1 MKKILFKAITIIVLV
16 LIISCNGE
24 NAFRQEDAICYVGSR
39 YFATIQDGIN
49 YISSSS
55 REISSDRTITL
66 LKDVVADKIQKK
78 QRTSILIP
86 TSFKGNLI
94 IDLAGYVYE
103 FDNNNN
109 VTILGSDEVKIQ
121 NGTLKINNSE
131 LDKSVF
137 VLNNTSLVLSD
148 LMVEDLRENPKAVE
162 VGNNSTLLIE
172 GSNINKSSISGVFS
186 FGSESK
192 MDVKGGTVKFL
203 DIIEPE
209 KANANINL
217 YSGLIYNTHK
227 VFDRVTSA
235 IKGTIDRNIVHTPL
249 NKIDAKK
256 ATCLDDGN
264 LEYYICSD
272 CNSYFLD
279 KECTKPTT
287 KSDVIINKLGHR
299 DGIIYVPVKEPT
311 CTEDGSIA
319 HYICKYC
326 NNIYGTSDGSSSI
339 SNIKVQKTG
348 HKPKYYSETESTC
361 SSHGYESYYLCLNC
375 KLYFSDEK
383 CENNIIE
390 PVQKPFNDVHNY
402 GNWIKNENGHEGKCL
417 DCNKKYGL
425 EQHNFGDWQL
435 GTDNKYYHVCSVC
448 EYEEVT
454 EGCVWKES
462 PKHDSTCT
470 EDGNKAFS
478 YCEVHKEFF
487 TPDHLTKIDDV
498 TTLVIEKKGHDL
510 SVIKKDEDNH
520 WLKCSRCDFEDE
532 HLPHVMNIMI
542 NNGAK
547 GHNKGCSCGYKSD
560 EIVNHELSN
569 WQIVEGEERKAE
581 RVCLDNCGYTVN
593 NAEGKFTNIKKEEG
607 SCTTPSNDEYW
618 ICEGEDYKFYFNSDF
633 SKILLAPPLI
643 ESTGHKFSDWQ
654 YDESDHYRQCSKCN
668 QEERI
673 GHSLSVWKYLDYLV
687 AGKKCDYC
695 DYSIDNEEWSNQQI
709 SNDIEATCY
718 SEGLKKCWKSTDG
731 NTTLYFAFDGKSLL
745 DEKDV
750 IIPILNHEIIEEKEK
765 AFSCNED
772 GYKAH
777 YECINC
783 NKLFSDLLGKEEISK
798 ESIIIPKAHKFDSNS
813 YYSDESG
820 HSKKCIVCS
829 YYDSNL
835 SVHNFGSWNIVDGNA
850 EQYCKICS
858 YKRSTK
864 DLEPLVQTP
873 VAASCTQNGSTGYKY
888 YSKFGLYI
896 SLDENPSIVDYEDT
910 VILKTGHNIP
920 NDIWKR
926 SENYHWHECTNN
938 CGEMRNHG
946 KHVFEDE
953 TDLEGKAYKIC
964 TDCGFSKY

>member
-1 MKKILFKAITIIVLV
+1 MKKILFKAITILILL

-24 NAFRQEDAICYVGSR
+24 NAFRQEDAICSVGSR
-39 YFATIQDGIN
+39 YFATIQDAIN
-49 YISSSS
+49 YISSQS
-55 REISSDRTITL
+55 RDISSDRTITL
-66 LKDVVADKIQKK
+66 LKDVVADKIQKN

-94 IDLAGYVYE
+94 IDLADYVYE
-103 FDNNNN
+103 FDNNNNN

-131 LDKSVF
+131 SDKSVF

-148 LMVEDLRENPKAVE
+148 LIVEDLRENPKAVE

-186 FGSESK
+186 FGFESK

-256 ATCLDDGN
+256 ATCLEDGN

-287 KSDVIINKLGHR
+287 KSAIIINKIGHR
-299 DGIIYVPVKEPT
+299 DGIIYVPMKEPT
-311 CTEDGSIA
+311 CTEDGSVA

-326 NNIYGTSDGSSSI
+326 NNTYSTSDGSSSI

-383 CENNIIE
+383 CENNIKE
-390 PVQKPFNDVHNY
+390 PVLKPFNDVHNY

-417 DCNKKYGL
+417 DCNKKYEL
-425 EQHNFGDWQL
+425 EQHKFGDWL
-435 GTDNKYYHVCSVC
+435 PSTDNKYYHVCSVC

-487 TPDHLTKIDDV
+487 TPDHITKIDDV

-510 SVIKKDEDNH
+510 SVIENDEDNH

-547 GHNKGCSCGYKSD
+547 GHNKGCSCGYISD

-607 SCTTPSNDEYW
+607 SCTTPSNEEYW

-633 SKILLAPPLI
+633 SKILLAPPII

-673 GHSLSVWKYLDYLV
+673 GHSISVWKYLDYLV

-695 DYSIDNEEWSNQQI
+695 DYSIDNRKWSNQQI
-709 SNDIEATCY
+709 SNDIEATCS

-731 NTTLYFAFDGKSLL
+731 NTTLYFAIDGNSLL
-745 DEKDV
+745 DKNEVV
-750 IIPILNHEIIEEKEK
+750 IPALEHNITEVKEK
-765 AFSCNED
+765 LSSCNED

-777 YECINC
+777 YECSNC
-783 NKLFSDLLGKEEISK
+783 NKLFSDSLGVEEISI
-798 ESIIIPKAHKFDSNS
+798 ESISIPKAHKFDSNS
-813 YYSDESG
+813 YYSEENG

-835 SVHNFGSWNIVDGNA
+835 SVHNYGAWNIVNNEA
-850 EQYCKICS
+850 EQYCQICNF
-858 YKRSTK
+858 KRSTEGV
-864 DLEPLVQTP
+864 DYIEQQP
-873 VAASCTQNGSTGYKY
+873 VSPSCGKNGSTGYKY
-888 YSKFGLYI
+888 YSKYGLYI
-896 SLDENPSIVDYEDT
+896 IGGENPRIVDFKET
-910 VILKTGHNIP
+910 VVNALKHNIP
-920 NDIWKR
+920 TDVWNT

-938 CGEMRNHG
+938 CGKMSDHG
-946 KHVFEDE
+946 KHVFED
-953 TDLEGKAYKIC
+953 KIC
-964 TDCGFSKY
+964 TVCGFSKY